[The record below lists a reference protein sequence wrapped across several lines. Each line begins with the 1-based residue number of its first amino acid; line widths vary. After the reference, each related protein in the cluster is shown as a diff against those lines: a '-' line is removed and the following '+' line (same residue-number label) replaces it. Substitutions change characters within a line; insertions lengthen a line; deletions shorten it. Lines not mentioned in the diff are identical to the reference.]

1 MKVLIVQHDQTLA
14 RLWGRHLKSRGA
26 EVRVASG
33 QEAATRVMLEEQ
45 IDVIVLDLMLAEGS
59 ALAVA
64 DFASYRQPHCRV
76 VFVTDTA
83 VFSDGLDL
91 PPLRQRL
98 RLSAKRHRPGRS
110 CGHGRALR
118 GALRPVTW
126 LRPRPDARAG
136 AAHQGQAS
144 VPPARCGAD

>member
-83 VFSDGLDL
+83 VFSDGSIFRHCGNACAYLPSATAPADL
-91 PPLRQRL
+91 V
-98 RLSAKRHRPGRS
+98 AMVEHY
-110 CGHGRALR
+110 
-118 GALRPVTW
+118 GAHCAP
-126 LRPRPDARAG
+126 
-136 AAHQGQAS
+136 
-144 VPPARCGAD
+144 